1 LLHSVVFRPGRE
13 CDLPRRV
20 FCATAITTAA
30 TARTFHRERG
40 FECSATGRANLCRRC
55 CVADVALIQPLIN
68 HGSTPSDR
76 PPDVKRLGDF
86 LPLPQMLYLPLG
98 NLQKPGKLPLRV
110 NPRWR
115 AFHRV

>member
-20 FCATAITTAA
+20 FCAITAITTAA
-30 TARTFHRERG
+30 TARTSHRERG
-40 FECSATGRANLCRRC
+40 FECSATGRANLSAA
-55 CVADVALIQPLIN
+55 VAVALTQPAIN

-76 PPDVKRLGDF
+76 PPDVERLGDF

-98 NLQKPGKLPLRV
+98 NLQKPGKLPLRI